1 MSSAFL
7 GKVIDNYRI
16 IENLGVGGMGMVFKA
31 IHIKLDKF
39 FALKLI
45 APGLIMNE
53 NFIERFQSEAKALAK
68 FEEGVNLSKLCSA
81 KLDEI
86 EKKITL
92 LMQDGDGRI
101 SEHPFTE
108 RNKGKTDLD
117 V

>member
-1 MSSAFL
+1 
-7 GKVIDNYRI
+7 
-16 IENLGVGGMGMVFKA
+16 MVEQTFEK
-31 IHIKLDKF
+31 
-39 FALKLI
+39 ALKKLEKNVQELEKGDL
-45 APGLIMNE
+45 PLE
-53 NFIERFQSEAKALAK
+53 KALAK

-86 EKKITL
+86 DKKITL